1 MSRERLSMRKVK
13 DVLRLKW
20 GSGLSERK
28 IARTC
33 GIARST
39 VAEYLRRAQTAG
51 LIWPLPDDVDDAA
64 LEQRLFPPVAVTMPP
79 QSTA

>member
-1 MSRERLSMRKVK
+1 MRKVK

-20 GSGLSERK
+20 GKGLSERK

-51 LIWPLPDDVDDAA
+51 LAWPLPDDLDEAGFRSA
-64 LEQRLFPPVAVTMPP
+64 HNPW
-79 QSTA
+79 